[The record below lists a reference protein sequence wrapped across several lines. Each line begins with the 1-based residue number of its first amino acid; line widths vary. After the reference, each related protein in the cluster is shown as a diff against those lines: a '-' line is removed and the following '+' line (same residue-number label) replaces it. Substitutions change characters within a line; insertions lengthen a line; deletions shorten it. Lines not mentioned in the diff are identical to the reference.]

1 MIKKFLILITVV
13 FSSLSYA
20 QQGSS
25 SPYSFYGIGS
35 LKFKGTVENQ
45 SMGGLSVYSDSI
57 HINLRNPAS
66 YAGKNLRSFNNEAKP
81 VKYTIGGSHSDIK
94 LSSNSQTAESGTAS
108 VDYLA
113 LAIPLGK
120 FGAGFGLLPY
130 SSVGYK
136 LQSTDSDGA
145 VQYKYRGE
153 GGLNKVF
160 LGVGYQLTNDFR
172 LGIDASY
179 NFGNIKNTNIA
190 FGYNSEG
197 DLLQYQ
203 SRESNRSDLGG
214 FSYNFGLI
222 FSKLIKSNF
231 EITASATYSP
241 SSEITSVNSRAYST
255 IAIDPLTEQEF
266 TVNVSEIDLS
276 ALNLETTTLTL
287 PSKTSFGFGVG
298 TPRKWF
304 AGVEYTY
311 LKASQFSNRLL
322 TIDNTTYEDASTLS
336 LGGFYIPKYDSF
348 NRYWKRIVYRT
359 GIRFED
365 TGLRINNEDIKEF
378 GISFGVG
385 LPVGRIFSNANVGFE
400 IGTRGVD
407 TANLVKENFIK
418 FQMSLSL
425 NDRWFEKRKFN

>member
-1 MIKKFLILITVV
+1 MIKKFLILIAVV
-13 FSSLSYA
+13 FTSFSFA

-66 YAGKNLRSFNNEAKP
+66 FAGNNLKSFSNEARP
-81 VKYTIGGSHSDIK
+81 VKYTIGASHSDVEI
-94 LSSNSQTAESGTAS
+94 SSGQQTGKSSTTT
-108 VDYLA
+108 VNYLA
-113 LAIPLGK
+113 IAIPLGK
-120 FGAGFGLLPY
+120 FGAGFGVLPY

-136 LQSTDSDGA
+136 LQSTDTDG
-145 VQYKYRGE
+145 VLQYKYRGE

-160 LGVGYQLTNDFR
+160 LGFGYQLTDNFK
-172 LGIDASY
+172 LGMDA
-179 NFGNIKNTNIA
+179 
-190 FGYNSEG
+190 
-197 DLLQYQ
+197 
-203 SRESNRSDLGG
+203 
-214 FSYNFGLI
+214 SYNFGLI
-222 FSKLIKSNF
+222 FSKLITSNF
-231 EITASATYSP
+231 ELTASATYSP
-241 SSEITSVNSRAYST
+241 SSEITSDNSRTFST
-255 IAIDPLTEQEF
+255 IVIDPLTEQEF
-266 TVNVSEIDLS
+266 TVNSSEIDLS
-276 ALNLETTTLTL
+276 ISNLATTKLTL

-298 TPRKWF
+298 APRKWF

-322 TIDNTTYEDASTLS
+322 TIDNATYQDASTLS
-336 LGGFYIPKYDSF
+336 IGGFYIPKYDSF

-385 LPVGRIFSNANVGFE
+385 LPVGRIFSNANLGFE
-400 IGTRGVD
+400 FGSRGVN

-418 FQMSLSL
+418 FQLSLSL

>member
-66 YAGKNLRSFNNEAKP
+66 YAGKNLKSFNNEAKP

-94 LSSNSQTAESGTAS
+94 LSSISLTAESSTTS

-113 LAIPLGK
+113 LAFPLGK

-145 VQYKYRGE
+145 IQYKYRGE

-172 LGIDASY
+172 LGVDASY

-197 DLLQYQ
+197 GLLQYQ

-214 FSYNFGLI
+214 FTYNFGLI

-231 EITASATYSP
+231 EVTASATYSP
-241 SSEITSVNSRAYST
+241 SSEITSANSRIYST
-255 IAIDPLTEQEF
+255 IVIDPISQQEF
-266 TVNVSEIDLS
+266 TINTSEIDLS
-276 ALNLETTTLTL
+276 DLNLETTTLTL

-304 AGVEYTY
+304 AGVEYTF

-322 TIDNTTYEDASTLS
+322 TIDNATYEDGSTLS

-348 NRYWKRIVYRT
+348 NRYWKRIVYRA

-418 FQMSLSL
+418 FQVSLSL

>member
-1 MIKKFLILITVV
+1 MIKKFLILMTVV
-13 FSSLSYA
+13 FTGLSYA

-25 SPYSFYGIGS
+25 SPYSFYGLGS

-57 HINLRNPAS
+57 HMNLRNPAS
-66 YAGKNLRSFNNEAKP
+66 LAGKNLRSFNNEAKP
-81 VKYTIGGSHSDIK
+81 IKYTIGAGHLDVDF
-94 LSSNSQTAESGTAS
+94 SSNSQTAKSSTTT

-113 LAIPLGK
+113 IAIPLGK

-136 LQSTDSDGA
+136 LQSSDA
-145 VQYKYRGE
+145 DDVVQYKYRGE

-160 LGVGYQLTNDFR
+160 LGVGYQLTNDLR
-172 LGIDASY
+172 LGVDASY

-197 DLLQYQ
+197 NLLQYQ

-214 FSYNFGLI
+214 FTYNFGI
-222 FSKLIKSNF
+222 IYSKLIKSNL
-231 EITASATYSP
+231 EVMASATYSP
-241 SSEITSVNSRAYST
+241 SSQITSTNSRAFST
-255 IAIDPLTEQEF
+255 IVIDPSTQQEF
-266 TVNVSEIDLS
+266 TINALDVDLS
-276 ALNLETTTLTL
+276 ALNLETTELTL

-298 TPRKWF
+298 APRKWF
-304 AGVEYTY
+304 AGVEYTI

-322 TIDNTTYEDASTLS
+322 TIDNASYEDASTIS
-336 LGGFYIPKYDSF
+336 IGGFYIPKYDSF

-359 GIRFED
+359 GVRFED

-385 LPVGRIFSNANVGFE
+385 LPVGRIFSNANLGFE

-407 TANLVKENFIK
+407 TADLVKENFVK